1 MLNKNFYPTPKPL
14 IRKMVAKIQ
23 KEPVKILEPHAGSG
37 DIVEYIKDDYGYTW
51 RRSADISAIEIDDDL
66 RSILRGKGIKVID
79 SDFLNFSGPDKFDLI
94 IANPPFDEGDKHL
107 LKAIDI
113 MYRGEIVFLLN
124 AETIKN
130 PYTNTRKLLVT
141 KLNELGADIEYIE
154 NAFMLP
160 GTERKTAVEIALVYI
175 NIERQVEDDLFAGVD
190 DKAEKL
196 TPEIENNHEVST
208 GKTIYELVAEYNQI
222 VNIGMETITDYYKN
236 YKKIGGYIGLNQE
249 AGKDYSSGDMTDKMQ
264 EEVNSLVQAV
274 RTSFWRKTL
283 DIKEVQSRLTSK
295 KQDEFEDQLKTHCDM
310 DFTER
315 NIRQFV
321 LNLIGSYEQILTEA
335 VMDIFDKFTIK
346 HSFSNGLYEDNIHM
360 FSGWKTNNAF
370 KVGKKVIIPI
380 YPSYG
385 SSPFIDSY
393 SGKWKLQYGVE
404 GALMDIDKVM
414 NYFDGMPHNGYCS
427 IVESINHEFE
437 RGISRKIESTYFT
450 ITCYK
455 KGTIHLTFNDE
466 NILRRFNV
474 AACRGK
480 QWLPHD
486 YGRKPYADMPVEE
499 RRCVNTFEDQTT
511 YAKNL
516 NQPIFDNGAKR
527 LMIDMD

>member
-1 MLNKNFYPTPKPL
+1 MIKNFYPTPKPL
-14 IRKMVAKIQ
+14 IRKMVAKVQ
-23 KEPVKILEPHAGSG
+23 GQPGKILEPSAGKG
-37 DIVEYIKDDYGYTW
+37 DIVDYIKDDYGYTW
-51 RRSADISAIEIDDDL
+51 RRSADFSVIEIDKDL
-66 RSILRGKGIKVID
+66 RAMLRGKSIKVID

-94 IANPPFDEGDKHL
+94 IANPPFDDGDKHL

-130 PYTNTRKLLVT
+130 PYTNTRKLLID
-141 KLNELGADIEYIE
+141 KLNKLDTEIEYIE

-196 TPEIENNHEVST
+196 RPEIENNYEVST
-208 GKTIYELVAEYNQI
+208 GKTVYELVAEYNQI
-222 VNIGMETITDYYKN
+222 VSIGMETITGYYKN

-249 AGKDYSSGDMTDKMQ
+249 AGRDYSSGDMTDKMQ
-264 EEVNSLVQAV
+264 SEVNDMIRVV
-274 RTSFWRKTL
+274 RKDFWERTL
-283 DIKEVQSRLTSK
+283 DIKEVKSRLTSK
-295 KQDEFEDQLKTHCDM
+295 KQDEFYDQIKTQTHM
-310 DFTER
+310 DFTES

-335 VMDIFDKFTIK
+335 VMDIFDKFTIA
-346 HSFSNGLYEDNIHM
+346 HSYSGGLYDDNIHY
-360 FSGWKTNNAF
+360 FTGWKTNNAF

-380 YPSYG
+380 YGGYG
-385 SSPFIDSY
+385 DGPFVESW
-393 SGKWKLQYGVE
+393 SKKWKLSYD
-404 GALMDIDKVM
+404 AIPILSDIDTVM
-414 NYFDGMPHNGYCS
+414 NYFDGMRNGYYS
-427 IVESINHEFE
+427 MVEAIAHAFDRDE
-437 RGISRKIESTYFT
+437 SRKIESTYFT
-450 ITCYK
+450 ISCYK
-455 KGTIHLTFNDE
+455 KGTIHLTFSDE

-499 RRCVNTFEDQTT
+499 KQCVDTFEDQRT
-511 YAKNL
+511 YTENL
-516 NQPIFDNGAKR
+516 NQPIFAKSANR
-527 LMIDMD
+527 PMIDMN